1 MDVNVCGQI
10 VNKKRLLYLSQSNL
24 HENVRGQIVNEN
36 VCGQIVNE
44 NVRGQIVNKS
54 VRVQIV
60 NENADKL

>member
-1 MDVNVCGQI
+1 MNGVIVCDVGLRRTATIFRN
-10 VNKKRLLYLSQSNL
+10 NL
-24 HENVRGQIVNEN
+24 NENVRGQIVNEN

-60 NENADKL
+60 NKNADRL